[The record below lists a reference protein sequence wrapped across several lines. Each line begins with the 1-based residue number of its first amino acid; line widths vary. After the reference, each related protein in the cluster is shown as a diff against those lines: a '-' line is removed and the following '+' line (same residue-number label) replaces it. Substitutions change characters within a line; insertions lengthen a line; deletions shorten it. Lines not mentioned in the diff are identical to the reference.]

1 MKLSISM
8 TRRERLLG
16 GSYLILSLFALPT
29 LLVLTSTLLSIP
41 LSESNLNLIYFG
53 LNFLCAVGIFHRF
66 LIATVR
72 HTADRIW
79 RCLRFG
85 AIGLLLY
92 FGATELVS
100 RGILWLRPD
109 FFNVNDASISSMV
122 YEYPLLWNFS
132 AVLLVPISEE
142 LFYRGLL
149 FQGLQAKNR
158 LVAYAVSTVI
168 FAGIHVVGYIGQ
180 YDWVQLM
187 LCFAQYLPAG
197 LTLAWAYEKSDTII
211 APMLMHITINQI
223 GVAATR

>member
-29 LLVLTSTLLSIP
+29 LLVLASALLSIP

-53 LNFLCAVGIFHRF
+53 LNFLFAVGIFHRF

-168 FAGIHVVGYIGQ
+168 FAGIHVLGYIGQ
-180 YDWVQLM
+180 YDWVQLT
-187 LCFAQYLPAG
+187 LCFIQYLPAG